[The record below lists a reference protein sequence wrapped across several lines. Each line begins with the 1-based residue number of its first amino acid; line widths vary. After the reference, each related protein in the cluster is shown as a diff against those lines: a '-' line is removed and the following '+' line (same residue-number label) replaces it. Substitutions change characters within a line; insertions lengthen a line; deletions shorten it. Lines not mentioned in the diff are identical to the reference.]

1 MKKIII
7 SILIILL
14 ICGCTKETK
23 KEVVKE
29 KKKEEPIVIEE
40 TYKDLNN
47 TPIGIYK
54 LNGNTL
60 NKLTTIDKHLNVEED
75 IGIFQIYPSN
85 EDVINLNTNFGE
97 SFYNEYIKYPNIKI
111 GFNIKYTTN
120 NEEVS
125 YNIFSPD
132 NTFDHWEYLMNY
144 LYDDY
149 ANRYSSFYSHIES
162 NQVNENTLYTSI
174 KLQASY
180 SCSEI
185 TNIRLTAFTYD
196 SEDDFLNNEY
206 RGNSKY
212 TLNIN
217 IN

>member
-1 MKKIII
+1 MKK
-7 SILIILL
+7 LIIPLLVLLL
-14 ICGCTKETK
+14 ICGCSKEVK
-23 KEVVKE
+23 KEEPKKE
-29 KKKEEPIVIEE
+29 KKKETIIVED

-47 TPIGIYK
+47 TPIGIYN

-60 NKLTTIDKHLNVEED
+60 NKLTSINKHLNVEED
-75 IGIFQIYPSN
+75 IGIFQLYFSN
-85 EDVINLNTNFGE
+85 EDIINLDTNYGQ
-97 SFYNEYIKYPNIKI
+97 SFYNEFIKYPNIKI

-120 NEEVS
+120 NGEVS
-125 YNIFSPD
+125 YNIFSPN

-149 ANRYSSFYSHIES
+149 NNRFSSFYSHIEPD
-162 NQVNENTLYTSI
+162 QVNENTLYTSI

-185 TNIRLTAFTYD
+185 TNIKLTAFTYD
-196 SEDDFLNNEY
+196 SEDDFLDNEY

>member
-1 MKKIII
+1 MKK
-7 SILIILL
+7 LIIPFLILLL
-14 ICGCTKETK
+14 ICGCSKDVK
-23 KEVVKE
+23 KEEPKKE
-29 KKKEEPIVIEE
+29 KKKETIIVED
-40 TYKDLNN
+40 TYKVLNN
-47 TPIGIYK
+47 TPIGIYN

-60 NKLTTIDKHLNVEED
+60 NKLTSINKHLNVEED
-75 IGIFQIYPSN
+75 IGIFQLYFSN
-85 EDVINLNTNFGE
+85 EDVINLDTNYGQ
-97 SFYNEYIKYPNIKI
+97 SFYNEFIKYPNIKI

-120 NEEVS
+120 NGEVS

-149 ANRYSSFYSHIES
+149 NNRFSSFYSHIEPD
-162 NQVNENTLYTSI
+162 QVNANTLYTSI

-185 TNIRLTAFTYD
+185 TNIKLTAFTYD
-196 SEDDFLNNEY
+196 SEDDFLDNEY

>member
-1 MKKIII
+1 MKK
-7 SILIILL
+7 LIIPFLILLL
-14 ICGCTKETK
+14 ICGCSKEVK
-23 KEVVKE
+23 KEEPKKE
-29 KKKEEPIVIEE
+29 KKKETIIVED

-47 TPIGIYK
+47 TPIGIYN

-60 NKLTTIDKHLNVEED
+60 NKLTSINKHLNVEED
-75 IGIFQIYPSN
+75 IGIFQLYFSN
-85 EDVINLNTNFGE
+85 EDIINLDTNYGQ
-97 SFYNEYIKYPNIKI
+97 SFYNEFIKYPNIKI

-120 NEEVS
+120 NGEVS
-125 YNIFSPD
+125 YNIFSPN

-149 ANRYSSFYSHIES
+149 NNRFSSFYSHIEPD
-162 NQVNENTLYTSI
+162 QVNANTLYTSI

-185 TNIRLTAFTYD
+185 TNIKLTAFTYD
-196 SEDDFLNNEY
+196 SEDDFLDNEY

>member
-1 MKKIII
+1 MKK
-7 SILIILL
+7 LIIPFLILLL
-14 ICGCTKETK
+14 ICGCSKEVK
-23 KEVVKE
+23 KEEPKKE
-29 KKKEEPIVIEE
+29 KKKETIIVED

-47 TPIGIYK
+47 TPIGIYN

-60 NKLTTIDKHLNVEED
+60 NKLTSINKHLNVEED
-75 IGIFQIYPSN
+75 IGIFQLYFSN
-85 EDVINLNTNFGE
+85 EDIINLDTNYGQ
-97 SFYNEYIKYPNIKI
+97 SFYNEFIKYPNIKI

-120 NEEVS
+120 NGEVS
-125 YNIFSPD
+125 YNIFSPN

-149 ANRYSSFYSHIES
+149 NNRFSSFYSHIEPD
-162 NQVNENTLYTSI
+162 QVNENTLYTSI

-185 TNIRLTAFTYD
+185 TNIKLTAFTYD
-196 SEDDFLNNEY
+196 SEDDFLDNEY

>member
-85 EDVINLNTNFGE
+85 EDVINLDTNYGE

-125 YNIFSPD
+125 YNIFSHD
-132 NTFDHWEYLMNY
+132 N
-144 LYDDY
+144 
-149 ANRYSSFYSHIES
+149 S
-162 NQVNENTLYTSI
+162 
-174 KLQASY
+174 
-180 SCSEI
+180 
-185 TNIRLTAFTYD
+185 
-196 SEDDFLNNEY
+196 
-206 RGNSKY
+206 
-212 TLNIN
+212 
-217 IN
+217 